1 MCNAFPIFP
10 SLHVQ
15 QTYLEL
21 ELESIQQKCDAWR
34 EEVEKLTPLRDEVA
48 HLHQEN
54 ARLQQE
60 VARASEDNVGL
71 GRLLQEMSSARRQVG
86 ELERKA
92 AEYDQLMDR
101 VTELQH
107 VRVQLENELGPLR
120 DEHAAIL
127 AENAALRE
135 GSQPEKY
142 MQLKTNYSEL
152 SERCVEL
159 QKGLREESAVSKKM
173 EEANS
178 VLQKQLQEATD
189 EKGLQ
194 AIRDRMERYK
204 QEREQLRMSVAQ
216 LQAQLQS
223 HREETQEN
231 QETISQL
238 QQSLDEM
245 AERGDQ
251 GPAGVWQKQIEVLS
265 QKVEKYDKRTQRY
278 REENATL
285 REGSQPEKYMQL
297 KMNYSEL
304 SEHCMKLQKG
314 LTEETA
320 ISKTMEEANSVLQKQ
335 LQEATDEK
343 GLQAIRDR
351 MERYRQEREQLRMS
365 VAQMQAQVLSHCEET
380 QANQETISQLQQSLD
395 EMAERG
401 DQGPAGVWQKQIEV
415 MSQKVEKYDKRMQRY
430 RDERN
435 TANILNTSLQQ
446 QIETLQSTVQQLQS
460 SRAYSS
466 YESGLFDSV
475 DTSSAATMRKL
486 QLQHDDSLQHRELSA
501 SSVEP
506 YSPDAYSDTHSTPST
521 RSGMEPRKSS
531 KRTSTGSTSTPHTGG
546 VGELERKAAEYDQL
560 IEQVTELQQIRVQLE
575 NELGPLKGEHAA
587 TLAENAALREGSQ
600 PEKYMQ
606 LKTNYS
612 ELSERCVKLQKG
624 MTEESAISKK
634 LEARSQ

>member
-1 MCNAFPIFP
+1 M
-10 SLHVQ
+10 
-15 QTYLEL
+15 
-21 ELESIQQKCDAWR
+21 QQKCDAWR

-71 GRLLQEMSSARRQVG
+71 GRQLQEMSSARRQVG
-86 ELERKA
+86 QLERKA

-107 VRVQLENELGPLR
+107 VRVELENELGPLR
-120 DEHAAIL
+120 GEHAATL
-127 AENAALRE
+127 AENAVLRE

-152 SERCVEL
+152 SEHCVKL
-159 QKGLREESAVSKKM
+159 QKGLTDESAISKKM
-173 EEANS
+173 EDANS

-251 GPAGVWQKQIEVLS
+251 GQAGVWQQ
-265 QKVEKYDKRTQRY
+265 
-278 REENATL
+278 
-285 REGSQPEKYMQL
+285 
-297 KMNYSEL
+297 
-304 SEHCMKLQKG
+304 
-314 LTEETA
+314 
-320 ISKTMEEANSVLQKQ
+320 
-335 LQEATDEK
+335 
-343 GLQAIRDR
+343 
-351 MERYRQEREQLRMS
+351 
-365 VAQMQAQVLSHCEET
+365 
-380 QANQETISQLQQSLD
+380 
-395 EMAERG
+395 
-401 DQGPAGVWQKQIEV
+401 QIEV

-430 RDERN
+430 REERN
-435 TANILNTSLQQ
+435 TANILNASLQQ

-466 YESGLFDSV
+466 YESGQFDSV

-501 SSVEP
+501 SPVEP
-506 YSPDAYSDTHSTPST
+506 YSPDAYSDTRSTPST

-531 KRTSTGSTSTPHTGG
+531 KRTSTGSTSSPHTGG
-546 VGELERKAAEYDQL
+546 VGKQLRSSSSSSSSSTGIMAAHVTMKDGVAREVMIQRPLYKLNPKQIPKPEVIVKRKGGTYETGAMAYVGVLDGKEMAGVMLDLPSKGPRKWWQGVSNYVEKHL
-560 IEQVTELQQIRVQLE
+560 IL
-575 NELGPLKGEHAA
+575 H
-587 TLAENAALREGSQ
+587 
-600 PEKYMQ
+600 
-606 LKTNYS
+606 
-612 ELSERCVKLQKG
+612 
-624 MTEESAISKK
+624 
-634 LEARSQ
+634 